1 MIFTVYQINLTD
13 AEYENRELKEMYL
26 DTIMNP
32 TADAIEKARD
42 YYKPVAKVITN
53 DFDGVFSVGNLGPMR
68 NLGESIENLA
78 PMHSV
83 SVGDVIVRED
93 GVTKFVAPFGF
104 TDIEFGVTA

>member
-1 MIFTVYQINLTD
+1 MKFTVYQINLSD
-13 AEYENRELKEMYL
+13 DDYENGALREIYL

-32 TADAIEKARD
+32 DFDAIAKARD
-42 YYKPVAKVITN
+42 LYKPVADIITD
-53 DFDGVFSVGNLGPMR
+53 DFQGVFEVGNLGPEEQIIR
-68 NLGESIENLA
+68 KA

-104 TDIEFGVTA
+104 GDFAF